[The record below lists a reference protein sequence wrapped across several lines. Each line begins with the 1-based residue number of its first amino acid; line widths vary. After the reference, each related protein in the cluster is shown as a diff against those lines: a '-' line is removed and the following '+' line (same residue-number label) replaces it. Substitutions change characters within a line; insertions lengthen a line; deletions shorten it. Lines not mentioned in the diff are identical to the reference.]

1 MRRDEPED
9 DVDLG
14 LKDAN
19 VVVVGASRGM
29 GRGAARRFAGEGARL
44 ALVARSRKGLEKTAD
59 QCRAAG
65 SPEVIVLE
73 ADMSSKAAVDAA
85 FAELGGRWSYANA
98 LVNIAA
104 NSIGTHG
111 PFETFEDEEVYVE
124 AFGRITLGYART
136 TRAALPFLKAAD
148 WARIVNISTAST
160 SHPAPFLHV
169 YNMTKAAVV
178 SMSKA
183 QAQEFAPLG
192 ISVNV
197 MSPAGIMV
205 EGGNWGEVMNGYF
218 EKAGLDPTDPRS
230 PVKLGKIQFGG
241 DAAWMDRYGLIDEY
255 ATAIAFLASKANSYM
270 TGANVNIDG
279 GSFF

>member
-1 MRRDEPED
+1 M
-9 DVDLG
+9 DLG

-29 GRGAARRFAGEGARL
+29 GRGTARRFAGEGARL
-44 ALVARSRKGLEKTAD
+44 ALVARSKKGLEKTAD

-73 ADMSSKAAVDAA
+73 ADISSRAAVDAA
-85 FAELGGRWSYANA
+85 FAELGDSWSHINA
-98 LVNIAA
+98 LVNNAA

-111 PFETFEDEEVYVE
+111 PSEKFTDDDVYVE
-124 AFGRITLGYART
+124 AFSRITMGYVRT
-136 TRAALPFLKAAD
+136 TRAALPFLKKAD
-148 WARIVNISTAST
+148 WARIVNISTAS
-160 SHPAPFLHV
+160 SNHPTPFLHI
-169 YNMTKAAVV
+169 YNMTKSAVV
-178 SMSKA
+178 TMSKA
-183 QAQEFAPLG
+183 HAQEFAPYG

-218 EKAGLDPTDPRS
+218 EKAGLDPTDPTS
-230 PVKLGKIQFGG
+230 PVKLAKIQFGG
-241 DAAWMDRYGLIDEY
+241 DATWMDRYGMIDEY
-255 ATAIAFLASKANSYM
+255 ATAIAFLASKSNSYM

-279 GSFF
+279 GAKF

>member
-1 MRRDEPED
+1 M
-9 DVDLG
+9 DLG
-14 LKDAN
+14 LNDAH

-29 GRGAARRFAGEGARL
+29 GRGTARRFAGEGARL

-73 ADMSSKAAVDAA
+73 ADMSSKAEVDRA
-85 FAELGGRWSYANA
+85 FAELAGGWRHVNA
-98 LVNIAA
+98 LVNNAA

-111 PFETFEDEEVYVE
+111 VFETFEDEAVYVE
-124 AFGRITLGYART
+124 AFGRITLGYVRT
-136 TRAALPFLKAAD
+136 TRAALPLLKAAE

-160 SHPAPFLHV
+160 NHPSPLLHV
-169 YNMTKAAVV
+169 YNMTKSAVV

-183 QAQEFAPLG
+183 MAQEFAPHG

-197 MSPAGIMV
+197 LSPAGIMV

-218 EKAGLDPTDPRS
+218 EKAGLDRTDPKS
-230 PVKLGKIQFGG
+230 PVKLARTQFGSES
-241 DAAWMDRYGLIDEY
+241 AWMDRYGMIDEY
-255 ATAIAFLASKANSYM
+255 ATAIAFLASRANSYM
-270 TGANVNIDG
+270 TGANVNVDG